1 MSNLTLK
8 NVTHRNVGLI
18 GTRKAK
24 GGVAHSLTVPAL
36 STMIFTE
43 EEMSGLEVKADKLIA
58 AGVLV
63 LVEESAKPK
72 ATIAKKKAEATKKE
86 V

>member
-18 GTRKAK
+18 GSRPPSGGQAK
-24 GGVAHSLTVPAL
+24 SLTVPAL
-36 STMIFTE
+36 STVTFSE
-43 EEMSGLEVKADKLIA
+43 DEMKGLEVKADNLIE

-63 LVEESAKPK
+63 LVEEPKPK
-72 ATIAKKKAEATKKE
+72 STIAKKKAEDTKKE
-86 V
+86 A

>member
-1 MSNLTLK
+1 MITLK

-18 GTRKAK
+18 GTRPPS
-24 GGVAHSLTVPAL
+24 GGLARSLTVPAL
-36 STMIFTE
+36 STVSFSDE
-43 EEMSGLEVKADKLIA
+43 EIKGLTGKADKLIE

-63 LVEESAKPK
+63 LVEEAKPK
-72 ATIAKKKAEATKKE
+72 ATIKKKVEATKKE